1 MSIDTEPFLKAFGK
15 PVIYDDDR
23 HILGIYDKQP
33 VDIGGVDTIAETVKV
48 ATADVP
54 NLAYDKT
61 FYLEE
66 TDTDYVCKGIDP
78 ERSGFTV
85 VMLEKQ

>member
-1 MSIDTEPFLKAFGK
+1 MSIDTKPFLKAFGK
-15 PVIYDDDR
+15 PVIYDGDG
-23 HILGIYDKQP
+23 HILAIYNLVP
-33 VDIGGVDTIAETVKV
+33 VEAGGVDTIAEMVKV

-54 NLAYDKT
+54 GLVYDKT

-66 TDTDYVCKGIDP
+66 TDTDYVCKGINP